1 MRGWGGFL
9 GVTWP
14 NETQS
19 LNMHAGLLME
29 RDVNG
34 GGH

>member
-1 MRGWGGFL
+1 M

-19 LNMHAGLLME
+19 LNMCADPLME

-34 GGH
+34 GRH